1 MKFNV
6 CNYNRLYYYTILFF
20 YRNETTINF
29 PVKLFNKNVKFFL
42 LTNQWVKPTILM
54 LNEKSDNLPSLI
66 SYSYKLNTTQSL
78 NKFTLYTTY
87 SFSNYNRIGF
97 RSISKFYTK
106 NSYFNRLVYWVNY
119 CNFIYNFEKNLSTYL
134 HLYFINHT
142 FSLFSN
148 SLLRFCTQKPSNSK
162 TLLTHNFRH
171 L

>member
-6 CNYNRLYYYTILFF
+6 CNYNRLHYYTILFL

-29 PVKLFNKNVKFFL
+29 PVKLFNKNVKLFL
-42 LTNQWVKPTILM
+42 LSNQWVKPTVLV
-54 LNEKSDNLPSLI
+54 LNEKSDNKPSLV
-66 SYSYKLNTTQSL
+66 SYSYKLNTAQHL

-87 SFSNYNRIGF
+87 SFSNSNRIGF
-97 RSISKFYTK
+97 KSISKFYTK
-106 NSYFNRLVYWVNY
+106 NIYFNHLVYWVNY
-119 CNFIYNFEKNLSTYL
+119 CNFIYNFEKNLSIYL

-142 FSLFSN
+142 FSLFPNPLS
-148 SLLRFCTQKPSNSK
+148 SFCTQTPSNLK